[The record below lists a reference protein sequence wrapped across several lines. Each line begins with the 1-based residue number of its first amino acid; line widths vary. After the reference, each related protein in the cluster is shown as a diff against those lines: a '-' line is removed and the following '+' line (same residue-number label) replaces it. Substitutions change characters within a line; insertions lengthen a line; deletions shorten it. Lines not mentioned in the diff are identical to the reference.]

1 MTHRSEES
9 ERGFTARDA
18 ETETAGNAPPTTD
31 FATFVLSLAASALH
45 HMGIDA
51 GATGTGEIEKNLP
64 LARQSIDTL
73 AMLEEK
79 TRGNLEEEES
89 ELLGSILYELRM
101 HIVQIERGGA

>member
-18 ETETAGNAPPTTD
+18 QAEPAAAPPSID

-45 HMGIDA
+45 HMGIADPP
-51 GATGTGEIEKNLP
+51 TGDSALQKNLP

-73 AMLEEK
+73 AMLEAK
-79 TRGNLEEEES
+79 TRGNLDQEES
-89 ELLGSILYELRM
+89 ELLGSILYDLRM
-101 HIVQIERGGA
+101 HIVQIERGGS

>member
-9 ERGFTARDA
+9 ERGFTAR
-18 ETETAGNAPPTTD
+18 ETEAPTAGDAAPAID
-31 FATFVLSLAASALH
+31 FSTFVLSLAASALH
-45 HMGIDA
+45 HMGVDEGPA
-51 GATGTGEIEKNLP
+51 GVGEIEKSLP

-79 TRGNLEEEES
+79 TRGNLDEEES

-101 HIVQIERGGA
+101 HIVQIERGGS